1 MSEGNALTEEK
12 LEFTRKFLVGGNLG
26 LLAWVFLAFVSM
38 LFYNQIAGWLYLLL
52 LAFLIYAVLR
62 RIGCSSCYK
71 CTTCTSGFG
80 RLAGAFFGKASIKK
94 ESVGNRLGFIIF
106 IYALLFPLP
115 LATLAL
121 SLSNTFSYV
130 KIIVLICLLTVAI
143 YSFST
148 WSTVQQKR

>member
-1 MSEGNALTEEK
+1 MTEEK
-12 LEFTRKFLVGGNLG
+12 LEFSRNFLVGGNLG
-26 LLAWVFLAFVSM
+26 LLAWVFLAFFSV

-62 RIGCSSCYK
+62 RIGCSSCYQCK
-71 CTTCTSGFG
+71 TCTSGFG
-80 RLAGAFFGKASIKK
+80 RLAGAFFGRGFIKK
-94 ESVGNRLGFIIF
+94 ESVGNRLGFIGF

-121 SLSNTFSYV
+121 SLSNMFSYEQ
-130 KIIVLICLLTVAI
+130 ITILICLLIVAL

-148 WSTVQQKR
+148 WSTVQHKS